1 MSDIKSKSWIKNQVD
16 MIFEEV
22 KTATPN
28 QRDSVPYRRKLANK
42 YQTFFEKFP
51 SLLMSIIDQGENFDM
66 KRLNEMLNLMTDIH
80 SGEKKMEDVNKE
92 MGQKYFNDYVAPVID
107 MEKEKSTDTQ

>member
-1 MSDIKSKSWIKNQVD
+1 MSDIKSKNWIKNQVN

-22 KTATPN
+22 KTATSH

-51 SLLMSIIDQGENFDM
+51 SLLMSIIDQGEDFDM
-66 KRLNEMLNLMTDIH
+66 NRLNEMLNLMEDIQT
-80 SGEKKMEDVNKE
+80 GDKNMEDVNKE
-92 MGQKYFNDYVAPVID
+92 MGQKYFNNYVAPVID